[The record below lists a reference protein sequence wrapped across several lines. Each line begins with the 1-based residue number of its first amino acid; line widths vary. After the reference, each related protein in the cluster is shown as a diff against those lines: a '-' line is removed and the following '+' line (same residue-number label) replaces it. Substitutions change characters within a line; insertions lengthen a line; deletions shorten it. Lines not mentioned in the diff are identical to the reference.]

1 MRLRALRSL
10 NETKTK
16 KLTMIILMLK
26 VFTFLSPGWESSNK
40 SSAVVQAV
48 TAVSQVCVMW
58 SIDDRD
64 NMKLRV
70 SALNHMVI
78 S

>member
-1 MRLRALRSL
+1 
-10 NETKTK
+10 
-16 KLTMIILMLK
+16 MLK

-78 S
+78 F